1 LIVEEVKLKYSSQ
14 AAAEIDRERNKAM
27 QEIVKDRTL
36 KKGERI
42 KRMKETKREY
52 DEKLLLC

>member
-1 LIVEEVKLKYSSQ
+1 
-14 AAAEIDRERNKAM
+14 M

-42 KRMKETKREY
+42 KRMKELKRVY